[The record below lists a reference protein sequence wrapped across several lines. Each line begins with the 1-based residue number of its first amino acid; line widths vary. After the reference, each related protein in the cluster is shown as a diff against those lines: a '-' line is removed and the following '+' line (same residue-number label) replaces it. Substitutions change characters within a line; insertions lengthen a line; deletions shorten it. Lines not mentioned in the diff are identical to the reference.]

1 MGDKDDKIST
11 LQAEKNT
18 MTTAAAVKD
27 ERISTLQAEKNTMT
41 TDAAAKDATISTLRT
56 AKEAAEQDV
65 AAKAATI
72 EAKDVLIVD
81 QEANLSDEKKEKM
94 PTWAIGI
101 IVVIGAVLCLVITI
115 LGVIVSRE
123 QQGKPVF

>member
-1 MGDKDDKIST
+1 
-11 LQAEKNT
+11 

-27 ERISTLQAEKNTMT
+27 ERISTLQAEKTTMT
-41 TDAAAKDATISTLRT
+41 TDAAAK
-56 AKEAAEQDV
+56 
-65 AAKAATI
+65 AATI
-72 EAKDVLIVD
+72 KAKDVLIVD

-123 QQGKPVF
+123 QQGKPVFVPSAMKKSVGAA